1 MLPTRLGVRGA
12 SRTSIPAE
20 DSWVRLKEFS
30 VGERGTLVR
39 VGAQDPDNLN
49 LLKRLGL
56 APGIAVEVVAAEGR
70 GVRVLVGKDR
80 FLLPTY
86 LAEMLWMERTES

>member
-1 MLPTRLGVRGA
+1 M
-12 SRTSIPAE
+12 
-20 DSWVRLKEFS
+20 RLKELS
-30 VGERGTLVR
+30 AGERGTLMR

-56 APGIAVEVVAAEGR
+56 APGVLIEMVVAEAR
-70 GVRVLVGKDR
+70 GVRILVGEDR

-86 LAEMLWMERTES
+86 LAEMLWVERTKS

>member
-1 MLPTRLGVRGA
+1 MPLQDLPMGIT
-12 SRTSIPAE
+12 
-20 DSWVRLKEFS
+20 
-30 VGERGTLVR
+30 GTLVR

-56 APGIAVEVVAAEGR
+56 APGCAVEVVSDEER
-70 GVRVLVGKDR
+70 GVRVRLGEDR

-86 LAEMLWMERTES
+86 LAEALWMERLER